1 MNIERKSWRDDEIE
15 IIVMDYFAMLQLEL
29 TGKKYVKAE
38 RNRML
43 QRQLDRSKGSIEFK
57 HQNISA
63 VLEMLGF
70 PYIEGYKPRKNFQT
84 KLFETIDRHL
94 SASNM
99 LETIFQPTSFNPP
112 IQGIEFVKPPSM
124 NVLPDVIDQKIVQM
138 KRKIDYAGRDARA
151 RALGE
156 AGEEYFYQSE
166 QNRLSEIGRDDLA
179 NKVRWVSKED
189 GDGAGYDILSYT
201 ADGQTRCMEVKT
213 TNGLIT
219 TPFYITRNE
228 LRVSEEKSD
237 VFRLVRLYDFARK
250 PGAYQ
255 LIPPLKDHV
264 NLQATQYLASF
275 ESTEIPV

>member
-1 MNIERKSWRDDEIE
+1 MNTERKSWRDDEIE

-84 KLFETIDRHL
+84 KLFEIIDHHL
-94 SASNM
+94 SASNL
-99 LETIFQPTSFNPP
+99 LEVIFQPASFKIPR
-112 IQGIEFVKPPSM
+112 QGMEFVEPPSK
-124 NVLPDVIDQKIVQM
+124 NILPDIVDQKITQM

-151 RALGE
+151 RALGK

-179 NKVRWVSKED
+179 DKVRWISEED
-189 GDGAGYDILSYT
+189 GDDAGYDILSYT
-201 ADGQTRCMEVKT
+201 ANGETRCMEVKT
-213 TNGLIT
+213 TNGLIR

-255 LIPPLKDHV
+255 LIPPLKDHI

-275 ESTEIPV
+275 